1 MNLFIYILVMEV
13 STDYEII
20 EESFEIFY
28 MNLEIVEIV
37 EISDDG
43 VI

>member
-1 MNLFIYILVMEV
+1 MEV
-13 STDYEII
+13 SIDYEII